1 MAAMNSSEVIV
12 QLYYRVLC
20 HDMSH
25 ALLMITGVCQE
36 FMPQDVDVQI
46 KREVFQGP
54 GPNGIDMQCAYLF
67 PRKNLKLQTD
77 FNPHTGLREDLMS
90 EDKLMHV
97 VDLKLANIS
106 SNDRHHPTK
115 RILDFFLLHTS
126 QSFQEFG
133 RHRSCSTH
141 QDNVAKILPIFL
153 DRLERAQ
160 TRWLQTS
167 MPH

>member
-1 MAAMNSSEVIV
+1 
-12 QLYYRVLC
+12 
-20 HDMSH
+20 
-25 ALLMITGVCQE
+25 
-36 FMPQDVDVQI
+36 
-46 KREVFQGP
+46 
-54 GPNGIDMQCAYLF
+54 
-67 PRKNLKLQTD
+67 
-77 FNPHTGLREDLMS
+77 MS

-115 RILDFFLLHTS
+115 RILDLFLLHTS
-126 QSFQEFG
+126 QSFQEFR

-141 QDNVAKILPIFL
+141 QDNIAEILPIFIASL

-167 MPH
+167 MQHSMALKGPSLRWLICRTKVSCRLTPNDMHTQ